1 MKILISVCSVCCCIP
16 DAIHLFNPLSTYI
29 LPISKDYQTVVNAS
43 FTEPVPRYLVF
54 KQNTKMA
61 SAYKVH
67 HLTKH
72 SPIVLFSVSQ
82 LTTYKCNLID
92 IK

>member
-1 MKILISVCSVCCCIP
+1 MCCCIP
-16 DAIHLFNPLSTYI
+16 DTLLLFNPLSTYI

-61 SAYKVH
+61 SVYKVL

-72 SPIVLFSVSQ
+72 SPIVLFSVWQ
-82 LTTYKCNLID
+82 LTTYKCNFID